1 METKLRESY
10 YLIRQAVK
18 YLIKEYGENETVYV
32 YFRKNS
38 DIILLIEYGKLTN
51 IIKDGITTIYKTTLK
66 NLYLYLFTQEYIN
79 TDQALLVYLANKE
92 LKKYSSLDIQILLGI
107 TKKQLE
113 MLEAGL
119 SEFQD
124 KLSFDNVSKKMNFE
138 KSEFTKLFRLEFK
151 KVTNEK

>member
-1 METKLRESY
+1 MEIKLRESY

-18 YLIKEYGENETVYV
+18 YLIKEYGENGTVYV

-51 IIKDGITTIYKTTLK
+51 IIKDGIATTYKTTLK

-138 KSEFTKLFRLEFK
+138 KTEFTKLFRLDFK

>member
-18 YLIKEYGENETVYV
+18 YLIKEYGETETVYV

-38 DIILLIEYGKLTN
+38 DIILLIEYGKLTY

-124 KLSFDNVSKKMNFE
+124 KLSFDNVSKKLNFE

>member
-138 KSEFTKLFRLEFK
+138 KSEFTKFFRLEFK

>member
-1 METKLRESY
+1 MEIKLRESY

-18 YLIKEYGENETVYV
+18 HLIKEYGETENVYV

-38 DIILLIEYGKLTN
+38 EKILYIEFGKITN
-51 IIKDGITTIYKTTLK
+51 IIKDGIATIYKTTLK

-92 LKKYSSLDIQILLGI
+92 LKKYSSLDIQNLLGI

-124 KLSFDNVSKKMNFE
+124 KLSFDNISKKMNFE